1 MTEAEEI
8 PLIVLFDGECNFC
21 CSSVNFIISHDPA
34 KKFRFASL
42 QSEFAQSL
50 LFRKGI
56 YKNTDSLILV
66 RKGAVY
72 FKSQAVLEI
81 TLYLNKLYPLGY
93 IFNII
98 PLFIRNRMYDFFAKN
113 RYNWFGK
120 KESCMIPAPGIKES
134 FLEL

>member
-42 QSEFAQSL
+42 QSKFAQSL
-50 LFRKGI
+50 LLKKDI
-56 YKNTDSLILV
+56 YKNTDSLVLV
-66 RKGAVY
+66 KKGTVY
-72 FKSQAVLEI
+72 FKSSAVLEI
-81 TLYLNKLYPLGY
+81 TLHLNKLYPLGY
-93 IFNII
+93 IFIII

-113 RYNWFGK
+113 RYNWFAK
-120 KESCMIPAPGIKES
+120 KENCIVPEPGIKER